1 MANFCHLKFLKK
13 QKQLKIVLSNNTDAA
28 SAITVPMTD
37 FNANKFDKIRKKL
50 KWVPARFRFKDWL
63 YDKVMQVNTHRHL
76 VKIE

>member
-1 MANFCHLKFLKK
+1 
-13 QKQLKIVLSNNTDAA
+13 
-28 SAITVPMTD
+28 MTD

-76 VKIE
+76 VKIEWEHSGSVEKEGSTEHEENKLKI